1 MSVSIYYTAKRNIP
15 LTESEN
21 TTIENIVQKY
31 NSGYPF
37 EEKAE
42 DFCVYE
48 QLEND
53 VVFSGATKLPYTD
66 DYELTFEICGYWLDC
81 LTEITQ
87 ILNNCQWNVSLDDVN
102 LIYDNGWKF
111 PER

>member
-1 MSVSIYYTAKRNIP
+1 MISIYYTAKRNIP

-21 TTIENIVQKY
+21 TAIENIVDKY

-42 DFCVYE
+42 DFCVY
-48 QLEND
+48 QPEND
-53 VVFSGATKLPYTD
+53 VVFSGATGLPYTD
-66 DYELTFEICGYWLDC
+66 DYDLTFEICDYWLDC
-81 LTEITQ
+81 LTEITEV
-87 ILNNCQWNVSLDDVN
+87 LKSCQWDVSLDDVT
-102 LIYDNGWKF
+102 LIYDNGWRF